1 MRRVFLRRPS
11 GAMVVAI
18 IALVVAVSGT
28 AVAATKMVNGD
39 KVIIKGTLSGNRLRK
54 QTLTGAQIKPHSLTA
69 AQIRA
74 HTLTATQINL
84 NKLGKVNSAKLAD
97 RATAAIT
104 ATAALNANNATNAA
118 ELSGQPAEH
127 LPDAG

>member
-39 KVIIKGTLSGNRLRK
+39 KVIIKGTLSGNRLRE

-97 RATAAIT
+97 RDGRDHGDGSAEREQRDQRGRATAASPR
-104 ATAALNANNATNAA
+104 AP
-118 ELSGQPAEH
+118 S
-127 LPDAG
+127 